1 MPSPTLGPDD
11 PLPRRPRRVL
21 VTGASGSGKTT
32 VAARIGAVLDIPHV
46 EIDSLYHGPNWT
58 PRESFVA
65 DVERF
70 AATGC
75 WVTEWQYGVVR
86 GVLADRADLMV
97 WLDLRRCTVMRQV
110 VTRTLWRRIGRQEL
124 WNGNIE
130 PLLRSIFTDREHIVR
145 WAWHSIPR
153 VEPRLMT
160 LRARR
165 PDLPVVRLGS
175 RREVTRWATGP
186 LRGSG
191 AAGE

>member
-1 MPSPTLGPDD
+1 
-11 PLPRRPRRVL
+11 VL

-32 VAARIGAVLDIPHV
+32 VAAWIGAVLEIPQV

-58 PRESFVA
+58 PRETFAA
-65 DVERF
+65 DVEDF

-97 WLDLRRCTVMRQV
+97 WLDLPRCTVMRQV
-110 VTRTLWRRIGRQEL
+110 ISRTLRRRIGRQEL
-124 WNGNIE
+124 WNGNVE
-130 PLLRSIFTDREHIVR
+130 PRLRSIVTDPEHIVR
-145 WAWHSIPR
+145 WAWNSIPR
-153 VEPRLMT
+153 VEPRLAT

-165 PDLPVVRLGS
+165 PDLPVVQLRS

-186 LRGSG
+186 LRL
-191 AAGE
+191 AAATATDD